1 MRYKNNCRTGDRI
14 SVLGFGTSY
23 IAEASERDAVA
34 AIKKAYEGGVNYYD
48 LATAEGRTF
57 SYFGAALSEVRKKV
71 FYQVHF
77 GADYASGSYGWSTDG
92 ETVKRSIDWQ
102 LAKLKTD
109 YIDYGF
115 IHCIDEVSDWKEYQR
130 NGAFAYLMQMREQG
144 VVKHIG
150 LSSHTPSTI
159 QRVLDETAVDML
171 MFSVNPGY
179 DYQKGEYAKGS
190 VDERSAIYHR
200 CEAEGIGISVMK
212 PFSGGQLLDASISPF
227 GRLLTQ
233 YQCIQYALDR
243 PGVLTVLPGMSNV
256 KQVEHLLGFFEA
268 TEAEKDYSVIGSFS
282 PAEAVGKCV
291 YCNHCKPCPMELDI
305 GIINKYYDLARNG
318 DSMAAEH
325 YHNLE
330 RKADACVQCGHCESR
345 CPFHVKQE
353 NRMKEIAAY
362 FGQGKELGRF
372 EKEK

>member
-1 MRYKNNCRTGDRI
+1 MEYRINHRTGDKI

-23 IAEASERDAVA
+23 IAEASEREAVA
-34 AIKKAYEGGVNYYD
+34 TIQKAYEGGVNYYD

-57 SYFGAALSEVRKKV
+57 SYFGTALSEVRKKV
-71 FYQVHF
+71 FYQIHF
-77 GADYASGSYGWSTDG
+77 GANYASGTYGWSTDG
-92 ETVKRSIDWQ
+92 ETIRRSIEWQ
-102 LAKLKTD
+102 LAQLKTD

-115 IHCIDEVSDWKEYQR
+115 IHCIDEVSDWREYQK
-130 NGAFAYLMQMREQG
+130 NGAFAYLMQMKEQG

-179 DYQKGEYAKGS
+179 DYQKGDYAKGS
-190 VDERSAIYHR
+190 VDERSAIYRR

-212 PFSGGQLLDASISPF
+212 PFSGGQLLDAAISPF
-227 GRLLTQ
+227 GEALTQ

-243 PGVLTVLPGMSNV
+243 PGVLTVLPGMSSV
-256 KQVEHLLGFFEA
+256 RQAEHLLGFFEA

-291 YCNHCKPCPMELDI
+291 YCNHCKPCPLGLDI

-318 DSMAAEH
+318 DPMAAEH
-325 YHNLE
+325 YRNLE
-330 RKADACVQCGHCESR
+330 KKADACVQCGHCESR

-353 NRMKEIAAY
+353 KRMKEIAAY
-362 FGQGKELGRF
+362 FQ
-372 EKEK
+372 